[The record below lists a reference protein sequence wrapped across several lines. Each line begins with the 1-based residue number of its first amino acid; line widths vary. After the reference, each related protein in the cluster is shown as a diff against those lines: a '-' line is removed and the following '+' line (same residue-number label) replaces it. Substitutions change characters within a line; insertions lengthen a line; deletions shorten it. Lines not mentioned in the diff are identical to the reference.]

1 MSRILVI
8 GSEGFIG
15 KALTKS
21 LDAKTNEIFT
31 VDILPSSNSNH
42 FQVDI
47 VDDREV
53 SEVLQA
59 IHAEIVIHLAA
70 QIDVRDSFANP
81 IKDLDVNGKGLINV
95 VTGSLKNGCNNF
107 CYIHSGGAVYDSNQ
121 ALPIDEGGKELPQS
135 PYGLTKNL
143 GEGYVRIF
151 AEKYHCFWSS
161 LALSNCY
168 GPINDHGR
176 GVICEIAKSL
186 KNDQAPTLFGA
197 ETTRDFVFID
207 DVVEAINLAII
218 KPTNSRVNI
227 SSASETSLINLFE
240 KIRKVLDSDL
250 EPIIQEAKF
259 GEVTRSSL
267 SNRKAQDLL
276 GWNPK
281 YDLDS
286 GLLKAIKG

>member
-1 MSRILVI
+1 VSRILVI

-21 LDAKTNEIFT
+21 LNIKTDEIFT
-31 VDILPSSNSNH
+31 IDILPSTNPNH
-42 FQVDI
+42 YRVDI
-47 VDDREV
+47 ADSKSV
-53 SEVLQA
+53 SEVLQK
-59 IHAEIVIHLAA
+59 IKAEIVIHLAA
-70 QIDVRDSFANP
+70 QIDVRASFIDP
-81 IKDLDVNGKGLINV
+81 LKDLEVNGRGLLNV
-95 VTGSLKNGCNNF
+95 ALQAFENGCNNF

-121 ALPIDEGGKELPQS
+121 ALPIWENGKELPKS

-151 AEKYHCFWSS
+151 AEKSHSSWSS

-176 GVICEIAKSL
+176 GVIYEFVKSL
-186 KNDQAPTLFGA
+186 KNLQAPKLFGS
-197 ETTRDFVFID
+197 ETTRDFVFVD
-207 DVVEAINLAII
+207 DVVEAIKLAIV

-227 SSASETSLINLFE
+227 SSGTETKLIDLYQ
-240 KIRKVLDSDL
+240 KICKVLDSDIK
-250 EPIIQEAKF
+250 PIVQDAKF
-259 GEVTRSSL
+259 GEIARSSL

-286 GLLKAIKG
+286 GLVKAIKG